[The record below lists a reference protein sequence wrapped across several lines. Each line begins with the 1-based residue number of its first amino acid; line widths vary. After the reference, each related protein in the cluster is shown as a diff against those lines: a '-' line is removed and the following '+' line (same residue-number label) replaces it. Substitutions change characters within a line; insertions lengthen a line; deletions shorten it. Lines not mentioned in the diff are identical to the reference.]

1 MVGDMKGGP
10 QPLHPTLQA
19 TTSHPITS
27 NNPSLVAS
35 DEARGASLGR
45 NVQPP
50 TSSASKYHLPAL
62 EGRPRPPSL
71 LSEEPSDYDTDTESR
86 AGVERSS
93 SVKLHPGGGLIP
105 PPPPNPRL
113 SPWKEMTKTK
123 GHARSVSHGG
133 VTFTRTG
140 SNRERQ
146 AREAEQQGPG
156 TLPGQG
162 AQGGPGGQQL
172 TDGQFKMPLAS
183 ALKRPGHRRVFSESL
198 QINADQ
204 TVIPGHMKS
213 QTKAASKTDFILP
226 AEHVDRERRSSVG
239 VAGSGRGSG
248 HKRGHSRGD
257 SIGQYFRDNF
267 RGHSRQASR
276 TDSIYTLRQNKPNVR
291 DKFRFWQKTEDAP
304 PMERKCRKV
313 VPNHRVPTDTKVN
326 SRMKS
331 KGFANIRIHFRH
343 VITQTVST

>member
-1 MVGDMKGGP
+1 MMVGNMKGGSG
-10 QPLHPTLQA
+10 HPALQA
-19 TTSHPITS
+19 TTSHPIPSTS
-27 NNPSLVAS
+27 PAS
-35 DEARGASLGR
+35 ADPEEARGASLGR

-50 TSSASKYHLPAL
+50 SSSVFPLAAL
-62 EGRPRPPSL
+62 DIRPRPPSL
-71 LSEEPSDYDTDTESR
+71 LSEEPSDFDTDTEAG

-93 SVKLHPGGGLIP
+93 SVKLHPGGLIP

-113 SPWKEMTKTK
+113 SPWKEMSKAK

-146 AREAEQQGPG
+146 SREAEQSGGG

-162 AQGGPGGQQL
+162 TQGGTGGHNQL
-172 TDGQFKMPLAS
+172 SGDGQFKMPLPS

-204 TVIPGHMKS
+204 TVIPGHMKGH
-213 QTKAASKTDFILP
+213 TKAVSKTDFILP

-291 DKFRFWQKTEDAP
+291 DKFRFWQKTEDTP
-304 PMERKCRKV
+304 QVERKCRKV
-313 VPNHRVPTDTKVN
+313 VPNHRVPADTKVIRSLKS
-326 SRMKS
+326 SRM
-331 KGFANIRIHFRH
+331 II
-343 VITQTVST
+343 